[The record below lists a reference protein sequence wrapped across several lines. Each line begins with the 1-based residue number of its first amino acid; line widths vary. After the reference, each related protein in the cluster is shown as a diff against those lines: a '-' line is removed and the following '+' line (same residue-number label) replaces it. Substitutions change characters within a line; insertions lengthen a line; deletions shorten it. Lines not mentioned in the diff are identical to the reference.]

1 MLPSLIEQVTAAT
14 GARIDPMQKYNIKRG
29 SQTDVLHQLLDE
41 TGFGWTRGELQHKL
55 GWTENGL
62 GTALHRLKL
71 MGLIE
76 RDGVVE
82 VDGRLHC
89 RWKIRRDEE

>member
-1 MLPSLIEQVTAAT
+1 MLPSLIEQVAAAT
-14 GARIDPMQKYNIKRG
+14 GVRIDPMQKYNIKRG
-29 SQTDVLHQLLDE
+29 SQTDVLYRLFDE
-41 TGFGWTRGELQHKL
+41 TGFGWTYSELQHKL
-55 GWTENGL
+55 GWTKSGL
-62 GTALHRLKL
+62 HTALHRLKL
-71 MGLIE
+71 MGLLE

>member
-1 MLPSLIEQVTAAT
+1 MLPSMIEQVTAAT
-14 GARIDPMQKYNIKRG
+14 GVRTDPIQKYNIKRG
-29 SQTDVLHQLLDE
+29 SQTDVLHRLLDE
-41 TGFGWTRGELQHKL
+41 TGFGWTFGELQHKL
-55 GWTENGL
+55 GWAKNGL
-62 GTALHRLKL
+62 RTALHRLKL

-89 RWKIRRDEE
+89 RWKTRRDEE

>member
-1 MLPSLIEQVTAAT
+1 MLPSLIEQVAAAT

-29 SQTDVLHQLLDE
+29 SQTDVLHRLLDE
-41 TGFGWTRGELQHKL
+41 TGFGWTCDELQPKL
-55 GWTENGL
+55 GWAKSGL
-62 GTALHRLKL
+62 RTALHRLKH

-89 RWKIRRDEE
+89 RWRIRRDEE

>member
-29 SQTDVLHQLLDE
+29 SQTDVLHRLLDE
-41 TGFGWTRGELQHKL
+41 TERGWTHGELQHKL
-55 GWTENGL
+55 GWAKNGL
-62 GTALHRLKL
+62 RTALHRLKH

-89 RWKIRRDEE
+89 RWRIRRGEE

>member
-1 MLPSLIEQVTAAT
+1 MLPSMIEQVTAAT
-14 GARIDPMQKYNIKRG
+14 GVRTDPIQKYNIKRG
-29 SQTDVLHQLLDE
+29 SQTDVLHRLLDE
-41 TGFGWTRGELQHKL
+41 TGFGWTCGELQHKL
-55 GWTENGL
+55 GWAKNGVR
-62 GTALHRLKL
+62 TALHRLKL